1 MAREMVTDELWALIE
16 PILPPPKRRRFR
28 YPGRKPVE
36 NRAAL
41 TGIVFVLRTGIPW
54 EDLPKEMG
62 CGCGMTCW
70 RRLRDWQEA
79 GVWDDIHQVLLNQL
93 RQADK
98 LDWSKVCVD
107 SSSVR
112 AVFGGTRSGRT
123 PRIAAKAERNTT
135 SSSTDTAHR
144 WPSRSRAPMPLTSPN

>member
-1 MAREMVTDELWALIE
+1 MAREIVTDELWALIE
-16 PILPPPKRRRFR
+16 PILPPRKRRRFR

-70 RRLRDWQEA
+70 RRLRDWQEG
-79 GVWDDIHQVLLNQL
+79 GVWDDIHQMLLNKL
-93 RQADK
+93 HAADQ
-98 LDWSKVCVD
+98 LDWSRTVAD

-112 AVFGGTRSGRT
+112 AVFGGTRSART
-123 PRIAAKAERNTT
+123 PRIAARAERSTT
-135 SSSTDTAHR
+135 SSSTDKARR
-144 WPSRSRAPMPLTSPN
+144 WPRRSRAPMPLTSPN